1 MRVQKFQSSV
11 NTMNSTPTEN
21 AVKQSR
27 TRQDLVAALA
37 PIVSRVVTS
46 HCWIKRDG
54 PPSHIRKPLT
64 AERLAHH
71 VNGGPAYGAAQIAP
85 GESTTRVACLDLD
98 SHKGE
103 TSWYDMQAVALRVMT
118 QLEARGMRPIPF
130 RSSGGAGLHIYMLW
144 DEPQDAYSVRCL
156 LRDALA
162 ACELR
167 DGVKGVAAG
176 QVEVFPKQ
184 NSVPSDGFGNMFVL
198 PLAGKSVPLDP
209 FELDDMPKE
218 HAADMDWP
226 VSADVPLVAREEIVM
241 PGAVDVPVEIETLK
255 SALDMIPNTG
265 DDELDYEEWRN
276 VVFAIH
282 HAARGDDAGLAL
294 AHEFSARSSKYNPRF
309 LDERVW
315 PHIGKAST
323 DERAPIT
330 GRTVLHL
337 ARAHGWQVPIEDDF
351 EVAARVEAVAVGTPR
366 AAEPVVEARDDA
378 PLDDDEVIFVESNP
392 PAKPPRAAKKKG
404 GDEPPKGY
412 RARTE
417 FGNAERMLD
426 RFGAGLMYVPEL
438 EAWFIWT
445 GVYWRR
451 AVQVELENMAK
462 ETIRALPDEA
472 EELQTAEERIEFFK
486 FCAVCQKAAMVSN
499 MIRLAAS
506 DPRVVVP
513 VTELDRHTHLLGV
526 ANGAVDL
533 RTGALLPPDKEHRI
547 TVVTPVEYDPRAAG
561 PLFEQTVRDVFFDDA
576 EQVEFFQRL
585 VGYAIRGEPEEDIIV
600 IPHGD
605 GSNGKSTVLG
615 KIRDALGAHAKAA
628 GPETFLSASG
638 GQGAAAGAAREDLL
652 RLRGARFVYVG
663 EPDEGSELREGL
675 IKAMTGGDPIPARGL
690 WSKTTIEVVPTWV
703 AFMPTNH
710 KPIVKGDD
718 HAIWRRLMLVP
729 FTRNFD
735 RDPDIVKD
743 PGRAQRIAAE
753 LAGVLTWCV
762 RGALAYQ
769 QYGLKP
775 PKTVAAARDAYKAD
789 MDLLSDWLSECC
801 ELGPSHTEASEELW
815 LSWKHFAERRGE
827 LRFIA
832 NSRALARRLG
842 ARGFSQIKNLGPQRA
857 QRGFAGIRV
866 AVERELGESDL
877 A

>member
-1 MRVQKFQSSV
+1 
-11 NTMNSTPTEN
+11 MNNET
-21 AVKQSR
+21 
-27 TRQDLVAALA
+27 LVAALA

-46 HCWIKRDG
+46 HCWVKRDG
-54 PPSHIRKPLT
+54 PPSHINRPLT

-71 VNGGPAYGAAQIAP
+71 VNGGPAYGAAQIEP
-85 GESTTRVACLDLD
+85 GASTTRVACLDLD

-103 TSWYDMQAVALRVMT
+103 TPWYDMQAAALRVMAR
-118 QLEARGMRPIPF
+118 LEACGQRPIPF

-156 LRDALA
+156 LRDVLA

-167 DGVKGVAAG
+167 DGTKGVAAG

-198 PLAGKSVPLDP
+198 PLAGKSVPLDS
-209 FELDDMPKE
+209 FELDDMPKAY
-218 HAADMDWP
+218 AAEMDWP
-226 VSADVPLVAREEIVM
+226 TSAPVPRVEREEIVI
-241 PGAVDVPVEIETLK
+241 PGAVDVPVELATLK
-255 SALDMIPNTG
+255 SALDMIPNAG
-265 DDELDYEEWRN
+265 DDELDYEAWRD
-276 VVFAIH
+276 VVFGIH
-282 HAARGDDAGLAL
+282 HAARGSDDGLAL
-294 AHEFSARSSKYNPRF
+294 AHAFSARSSKYNPRF

-315 PHIGKAST
+315 PHIGKTGT

-337 ARAHGWQVPIEDDF
+337 ARAHGWQEPIEDDF
-351 EVAARVEAVAVGTPR
+351 EVAARVEAIAVGAPR
-366 AAEPVVEARDDA
+366 AAEPVVEARGDA
-378 PLDDDEVIFVESNP
+378 QIDDDEVILVQSDP

-404 GDEPPKGY
+404 TDEPPKGY

-426 RFGAGLMYVPEL
+426 RYGAGLMYVPEL
-438 EAWFIWT
+438 EAWYVWT

-462 ETIRALPDEA
+462 ETIRALPDEID
-472 EELQTAEERIEFFK
+472 ELQTAEERIEFFK
-486 FCAVCQKAAMVSN
+486 FCAACQKAAMVSN

-513 VTELDRHTHLLGV
+513 VTELDKHTHLLGV
-526 ANGAVDL
+526 GNGAVNL
-533 RTGALLPPDKEHRI
+533 RTGELLAPDKEHRI
-547 TVVTPVEYDPRAAG
+547 TVVTPLSYDPRAAA
-561 PLFEQTVRDVFFDDA
+561 PLFEQTVRDVFFDDT
-576 EQVEFFQRL
+576 EQIEFFQRL
-585 VGYAIRGEPEEDIIV
+585 IGYALMGVPREDLLA
-600 IPHGD
+600 IPYGM

-615 KIRDALGAHAKAA
+615 AIRSAFGTHAKSASA
-628 GPETFLSASG
+628 ETFLSAGAG
-638 GQGAAAGAAREDLL
+638 GGGAAGAAREDLL
-652 RLRGARFVYVG
+652 RLRGARFVYVS

-675 IKAMTGGDPIPARGL
+675 IKSMTGGDPIPARGMYA
-690 WSKTTIEVVPTWV
+690 KATVEIVPTWV

-710 KPIVKGDD
+710 RPIVKGDD

-735 RDPDIVKD
+735 RDPDVVKD
-743 PGRAQRIAAE
+743 PARAERIAAE
-753 LAGVLTWCV
+753 LAGVLAWCV

-769 QYGLKP
+769 RQGLKP
-775 PKTVAAARDAYKAD
+775 PKSVAAARDAYKAD
-789 MDLLSDWLSECC
+789 MDLLGEWMDERCRVDN
-801 ELGPSHTEASEELW
+801 GGAASNEDLW
-815 LSWKHFAERRGE
+815 RSWRAFAEQRGE

-842 ARGFSQIKNLGPQRA
+842 ARGFLQVKDTHGIRG
-857 QRGFAGIRV
+857 RGFAGICV
-866 AVERELGESDL
+866 NDEVDFEGSDL
-877 A
+877 G

>member
-1 MRVQKFQSSV
+1 
-11 NTMNSTPTEN
+11 MNNET
-21 AVKQSR
+21 
-27 TRQDLVAALA
+27 LVAALA
-37 PIVSRVVTS
+37 PIVARVVTS

-54 PPSHIRKPLT
+54 PPSHINRPLT

-71 VNGGPAYGAAQIAP
+71 VNGGPAYGAAQIEP
-85 GESTTRVACLDLD
+85 GASTTRIACLDLD

-103 TSWYDMQAVALRVMT
+103 TPWPDMQDAAVRIMAR
-118 QLEARGMRPIPF
+118 LEAAGLRPIPF

-144 DEPQDAYSVRCL
+144 DEPQDAYSVRCA
-156 LRDALA
+156 LRAALA

-167 DGVKGVAAG
+167 DGTKGIAAG

-198 PLAGKSVPLDP
+198 PLAGKSVPLDS
-209 FELDDMPKE
+209 FELDDMPKAF
-218 HAADMDWP
+218 AAEMDWP
-226 VSADVPLVAREEIVM
+226 SSAAVPLVAREEIVM
-241 PGAVDVPVEIETLK
+241 PSAADVPVELELIK
-255 SALDMIPNTG
+255 SALDMIPNAG
-265 DDELDYEEWRN
+265 VDELDYEAWRD
-276 VVFAIH
+276 VVFGIH
-282 HAARGDDAGLAL
+282 HAARGSDDGLAL

-315 PHIGKAST
+315 PHIGKTGT

-330 GRTVLHL
+330 GRTILHL
-337 ARAHGWQVPIEDDF
+337 ARAHGWQEPIEDDF
-351 EVAARVEAVAVGTPR
+351 EVAARVEAIAVGAPR
-366 AAEPVVEARDDA
+366 APEPVVEVRDDA
-378 PLDDDEVIFVESNP
+378 PLDDDEVIFLQSDP
-392 PAKPPRAAKKKG
+392 PAKPPRAPKKKRDG
-404 GDEPPKGY
+404 DDEPPKGY

-438 EAWFIWT
+438 EAWYVWT

-462 ETIRALPDEA
+462 DTIRALVDEA

-486 FCAVCQKAAMVSN
+486 FCAACQKAAMVSN

-513 VTELDRHTHLLGV
+513 VTELDKHTHLLGV
-526 ANGAVDL
+526 GNGAVDL
-533 RTGALLPPDKEHRI
+533 RTGALLPPDKEYRI
-547 TVVTPVEYDPRAAG
+547 TVVTPVKYAAQAAAT
-561 PLFEQTVRDVFFDDA
+561 LFEQTVRDVFFDDD
-576 EQVEFFQRL
+576 EQVEFFQRAI
-585 VGYAIRGEPEEDIIV
+585 GYSLLGTPREDLLM
-600 IPHGD
+600 IPHGT

-615 KIRDALGAHAKAA
+615 KIREALGAHAKSASA
-628 GPETFLSASG
+628 ETFLSASG

-729 FTRNFD
+729 FERNFD
-735 RDPDIVKD
+735 KDTTIKKD
-743 PGRAQRIAAE
+743 PARAERLAAE
-753 LAGVLTWCV
+753 LPGVLAWCV

-769 QYGLKP
+769 QHGLRP
-775 PKTVAAARDAYKAD
+775 TSSVAAARDAYKAD
-789 MDLLSDWLSECC
+789 MDLLADWIDERCRV
-801 ELGPSHTEASEELW
+801 GRDAASTNEDLW
-815 LSWKHFAERRGE
+815 RSWRAFAEQRGE

-832 NSRALARRLG
+832 NSRALARRIA
-842 ARGFSQIKNLGPQRA
+842 ARGFSQIKNTYGIRG
-857 QRGFAGIRV
+857 RGFAGICV
-866 AVERELGESDL
+866 NDEVDFEGSDL

>member
-1 MRVQKFQSSV
+1 M
-11 NTMNSTPTEN
+11 
-21 AVKQSR
+21 
-27 TRQDLVAALA
+27 QDAALRIMA
-37 PIVSRVVTS
+37 
-46 HCWIKRDG
+46 W
-54 PPSHIRKPLT
+54 L
-64 AERLAHH
+64 E
-71 VNGGPAYGAAQIAP
+71 
-85 GESTTRVACLDLD
+85 VAGL
-98 SHKGE
+98 
-103 TSWYDMQAVALRVMT
+103 
-118 QLEARGMRPIPF
+118 RPIPF
-130 RSSGGAGLHIYMLW
+130 RSSGGAGLHIYLLW
-144 DEPQDAYSVRCL
+144 DEPQDAYSVRCA
-156 LRDALA
+156 LRDVLT

-167 DGVKGVAAG
+167 DGTKGIAAG

-184 NSVPSDGFGNMFVL
+184 SSVPSDGFGNMFVL
-198 PLAGKSVPLDP
+198 PLAGKSVPLDA

-218 HAADMDWP
+218 YVTEMDWP
-226 VSADVPLVAREEIVM
+226 VSAAVRPVAREEIAA
-241 PGAVDVPVEIETLK
+241 PGAVDVPVELETLK
-255 SALDMIPNTG
+255 SALDMIPNAG

-282 HAARGDDAGLAL
+282 HAARGSDDGLAL
-294 AHEFSARSSKYNPRF
+294 AHEFSARSSKYDPKF

-315 PHIGKAST
+315 PHIGKTSS

-337 ARAHGWQVPIEDDF
+337 ARAHGWQEPIEDDF
-351 EVAARVEAVAVGTPR
+351 EVAARIEAIAVG
-366 AAEPVVEARDDA
+366 AEPVIE
-378 PLDDDEVIFVESNP
+378 DDEVLVTTDTP
-392 PAKPPRAAKKKG
+392 PAKPPRAAKKKRD

-438 EAWFIWT
+438 EAWYAWT

-462 ETIRALPDEA
+462 ETIRALVDEA

-486 FCAVCQKAAMVSN
+486 FCAACQKAAMVSN

-513 VTELDRHTHLLGV
+513 VTELDKHTHLLGV
-526 ANGAVDL
+526 GNGAVDL
-533 RTGALLPPDKEHRI
+533 RTGALLPPDKAHRI

-561 PLFEQTVRDVFFDDA
+561 PLFEQTVRDVFFDDN
-576 EQVEFFQRL
+576 EQVEFFQRAI
-585 VGYAIRGEPEEDIIV
+585 GYSLLGTPREDLLM
-600 IPHGD
+600 IPHGT

-615 KIRDALGAHAKAA
+615 KIRDALGAHAKSASA
-628 GPETFLSASG
+628 ETFLSASG

-690 WSKTTIEVVPTWV
+690 WAKTTIEVVPTWV

-735 RDPDIVKD
+735 EDTTIKKD
-743 PGRAQRIAAE
+743 PTRAERLAAE
-753 LAGVLTWCV
+753 LPGVLAWCV

-769 QYGLKP
+769 QHGLRP
-775 PKTVAAARDAYKAD
+775 TSSVAAARDAYKAD
-789 MDLLSDWLSECC
+789 MDLLADWIDERCRV
-801 ELGPSHTEASEELW
+801 GRGAASTNEDLW
-815 LSWKHFAERRGE
+815 RSWRAFAEQRGE

-832 NSRALARRLG
+832 NSRALARRIA
-842 ARGFSQIKNLGPQRA
+842 ARGFSQIKNTYGIRG
-857 QRGFAGIRV
+857 RGFAGICANDEV
-866 AVERELGESDL
+866 DFDGSDL

>member
-1 MRVQKFQSSV
+1 
-11 NTMNSTPTEN
+11 MNNET
-21 AVKQSR
+21 
-27 TRQDLVAALA
+27 LVAALA

-46 HCWIKRDG
+46 HCWVKRDG

-103 TSWYDMQAVALRVMT
+103 TSWYDMQAAALRVMA

-130 RSSGGAGLHIYMLW
+130 RSSGGAGLHIYLLW
-144 DEPQDAYSVRCL
+144 DTPQDAYSVRCL

-167 DGVKGVAAG
+167 DGTKGVAAG

-198 PLAGKSVPLDP
+198 PLAGASVPLDA

-218 HAADMDWP
+218 YAANMDWP
-226 VSADVPLVAREEIVM
+226 TSADVPLVAREEIVM
-241 PGAVDVPVEIETLK
+241 PGAVEVPVELETLK
-255 SALDMIPNTG
+255 SALDMIPNAG

-282 HAARGDDAGLAL
+282 HAARGSDDGLAL

-315 PHIGKAST
+315 PHIGKTST

-337 ARAHGWQVPIEDDF
+337 ARAHGWQEPIEDDF
-351 EVAARVEAVAVGTPR
+351 EVAARVEAVAVGAPR
-366 AAEPVVEARDDA
+366 AAEPAVEARDGA
-378 PLDDDEVIFVESNP
+378 PLDDDEVIFVQSDP
-392 PAKPPRAAKKKG
+392 PAKPPRATKKKDR
-404 GDEPPKGY
+404 DEPPKGY

-426 RFGAGLMYVPEL
+426 RYGAGLMYVPEL

-547 TVVTPVEYDPRAAG
+547 TVVTPLPYDPRAAA
-561 PLFEQTVRDVFFDDA
+561 PLFEQTVRDVFFNDA
-576 EQVEFFQRL
+576 EQIEFFQRL
-585 VGYAIRGEPEEDIIV
+585 IGYALMGVPIEDLLA
-600 IPHGD
+600 IPYGM

-615 KIRDALGAHAKAA
+615 AIRSAFGGHAKSASA
-628 GPETFLSASG
+628 ETFLSAGAG
-638 GQGAAAGAAREDLL
+638 GGGSAGAAREDLL
-652 RLRGARFVYVG
+652 RLRGARFVYVS

-675 IKAMTGGDPIPARGL
+675 IKSMTGGDPIPARGMYA
-690 WSKTTIEVVPTWV
+690 KATVEIVPTWV

-710 KPIVKGDD
+710 RPIVKGDD

-753 LAGVLTWCV
+753 LAGVLAWCV

-769 QYGLKP
+769 QHGLKP

-789 MDLLSDWLSECC
+789 MDLLGEWMDERCKVDNGSA
-801 ELGPSHTEASEELW
+801 ASNEDLW
-815 LSWKHFAERRGE
+815 RSWRAFAEQRGE

-842 ARGFSQIKNLGPQRA
+842 ARGFLPVKDTHGIRG
-857 QRGFAGIRV
+857 RGFAGICV
-866 AVERELGESDL
+866 NTEADFDGSDL
-877 A
+877 G

>member
-1 MRVQKFQSSV
+1 
-11 NTMNSTPTEN
+11 MNNET
-21 AVKQSR
+21 
-27 TRQDLVAALA
+27 LVAALA

-71 VNGGPAYGAAQIAP
+71 VNGGPAYGAAQIEP
-85 GESTTRVACLDLD
+85 GASTTRVACLDLD

-103 TSWYDMQAVALRVMT
+103 TPWPDMQDAALRIMAR
-118 QLEARGMRPIPF
+118 LEATGLRPIPF

-144 DEPQDAYSVRCL
+144 NEPQDAYSVRCA
-156 LRDALA
+156 LRAALA
-162 ACELR
+162 ACELS
-167 DGVKGVAAG
+167 DGTKGLAAG

-198 PLAGKSVPLDP
+198 PLAGASVPLDS
-209 FELDDMPKE
+209 FELDDMPKSF
-218 HAADMDWP
+218 AAEMDWP
-226 VSADVPLVAREEIVM
+226 TSAPVPHVEREEIVM
-241 PGAVDVPVEIETLK
+241 PGAVDVPVELETLK
-255 SALDMIPNTG
+255 SALDMIPNAG

-282 HAARGDDAGLAL
+282 HAARGSDDGLAL

-315 PHIGKAST
+315 PHIGKTGT

-337 ARAHGWQVPIEDDF
+337 ARAHGWQEPIEDDF
-351 EVAARVEAVAVGTPR
+351 EVAARVEAIAVGAPR

-378 PLDDDEVIFVESNP
+378 PLDDDEVILVQSDP
-392 PAKPPRAAKKKG
+392 PVKPPRAAKKKRD

-426 RFGAGLMYVPEL
+426 RYGAGLMYVPEL
-438 EAWFIWT
+438 EAWYVWT

-462 ETIRALPDEA
+462 ETIRALPDEID
-472 EELQTAEERIEFFK
+472 ELQTAEERIEFFK
-486 FCAVCQKAAMVSN
+486 FCAACQKAAMVSN

-513 VTELDRHTHLLGV
+513 VTELDKHTHLLGV
-526 ANGAVDL
+526 GNGAVNL
-533 RTGALLPPDKEHRI
+533 RTGELLPPAKEHRI
-547 TVVTPVEYDPRAAG
+547 TVVTPVEYDPRAAA

-576 EQVEFFQRL
+576 EQIEFFQRL
-585 VGYAIRGEPEEDIIV
+585 IGYALMGVPREDLLA
-600 IPHGD
+600 IPYGM

-615 KIRDALGAHAKAA
+615 AIRSAFGAHAKSASA
-628 GPETFLSASG
+628 ETFLSAGAG
-638 GQGAAAGAAREDLL
+638 GGGAAGAAREDLL
-652 RLRGARFVYVG
+652 RLRGARFVYVS

-675 IKAMTGGDPIPARGL
+675 IKSMTGGDPIPARGMYA
-690 WSKTTIEVVPTWV
+690 KATVEIVPTWV

-710 KPIVKGDD
+710 RPIVKGDD

-735 RDPDIVKD
+735 RDPDVVKD
-743 PGRAQRIAAE
+743 PARAERIAAE
-753 LAGVLTWCV
+753 LVGVLGWCV

-769 QYGLKP
+769 QHGLKP
-775 PKTVAAARDAYKAD
+775 PKSVAAARDAYKAD
-789 MDLLSDWLSECC
+789 MDLLGEWMDERCRVDS
-801 ELGPSHTEASEELW
+801 GGAASNEDLW
-815 LSWKHFAERRGE
+815 RSWRAFAEQRGE

-842 ARGFSQIKNLGPQRA
+842 ARGFLQVKDTHGIRG
-857 QRGFAGIRV
+857 RGFAGICV
-866 AVERELGESDL
+866 NDEVDFEGSDL
-877 A
+877 G

>member
-1 MRVQKFQSSV
+1 
-11 NTMNSTPTEN
+11 MNNET
-21 AVKQSR
+21 
-27 TRQDLVAALA
+27 LVAALA

-46 HCWIKRDG
+46 HCWVKRDG

-103 TSWYDMQAVALRVMT
+103 TSWYDMQAAALRVMA

-130 RSSGGAGLHIYMLW
+130 RSSGGAGLHIYLLW
-144 DEPQDAYSVRCL
+144 DTPQDAYSVRCL

-167 DGVKGVAAG
+167 DGTKGVAAG

-198 PLAGKSVPLDP
+198 PLAGKSVPLDS

-218 HAADMDWP
+218 YVADMDWP
-226 VSADVPLVAREEIVM
+226 TSADVPLVARDEIVM
-241 PGAVDVPVEIETLK
+241 PGAVDVPVELETLK
-255 SALDMIPNTG
+255 SALDMIPNAG

-282 HAARGDDAGLAL
+282 HAARGSDDGLAL

-315 PHIGKAST
+315 PHIGKTST

-337 ARAHGWQVPIEDDF
+337 ARAHGWQEPIEDDF
-351 EVAARVEAVAVGTPR
+351 EVAARVEAVAVGAPR
-366 AAEPVVEARDDA
+366 AAEPAVEARDDA
-378 PLDDDEVIFVESNP
+378 PLDDDEVIFVESSP
-392 PAKPPRAAKKKG
+392 PAKPPRATKKKDR
-404 GDEPPKGY
+404 DEPPKGY

-472 EELQTAEERIEFFK
+472 EDLQTAEERIEFFK
-486 FCAVCQKAAMVSN
+486 FCAACQKAAMVSN

-526 ANGAVDL
+526 GNGAVDL
-533 RTGALLPPDKEHRI
+533 RTGELLPPDKEHRI
-547 TVVTPVEYDPRAAG
+547 TVVTPLSYDPRAAA
-561 PLFEQTVRDVFFDDA
+561 PLFEQTVRDVFFSDD
-576 EQVEFFQRL
+576 EQIEFFQRL
-585 VGYAIRGEPEEDIIV
+585 IGYALMGVPIEDLLA
-600 IPHGD
+600 IPYGM

-615 KIRDALGAHAKAA
+615 AIRSAFGGHAKSASA
-628 GPETFLSASG
+628 ETFLSAGAG
-638 GQGAAAGAAREDLL
+638 GGGSAGAAREDLL
-652 RLRGARFVYVG
+652 RLRGARFVYVS

-675 IKAMTGGDPIPARGL
+675 IKSMTGGDPIPARGMYA
-690 WSKTTIEVVPTWV
+690 KATVEIVPTWV

-710 KPIVKGDD
+710 RPIVKGDD

-753 LAGVLTWCV
+753 LAGVLVWCV

-769 QYGLKP
+769 QHGLKP

-789 MDLLSDWLSECC
+789 MDLLGEWMDERCKVDH
-801 ELGPSHTEASEELW
+801 GAAASNEDLW
-815 LSWKHFAERRGE
+815 RSWRAFAEQRGE

-842 ARGFSQIKNLGPQRA
+842 ARGFLQVKDAHGIRG
-857 QRGFAGIRV
+857 RGFAGICV
-866 AVERELGESDL
+866 NDEADFDGSDL
-877 A
+877 G

>member
-1 MRVQKFQSSV
+1 
-11 NTMNSTPTEN
+11 MNSTPTEN
-21 AVKQSR
+21 TVKPSR

-54 PPSHIRKPLT
+54 PPSHIRRPLT
-64 AERLAHH
+64 PDKLAHH
-71 VNGGPAYGAAQIAP
+71 VNGGPAYGVAQIAP

-103 TSWYDMQAVALRVMT
+103 TSWYDMQAAALRVIAR
-118 QLEARGMRPIPF
+118 LEACGQRPIPF
-130 RSSGGAGLHIYMLW
+130 RSSGGAGLHIYLLW

-156 LRDALA
+156 LRDALT

-167 DGVKGVAAG
+167 DGTKGVAAG

-198 PLAGKSVPLDP
+198 PLAGKSVPLDS

-218 HAADMDWP
+218 YVVEMDWP
-226 VSADVPLVAREEIVM
+226 SSAPVPHVAREEIAM
-241 PGAVDVPVEIETLK
+241 PGAVDVPVELETLK
-255 SALDMIPNTG
+255 SALDMIPNAG

-282 HAARGDDAGLAL
+282 HAASGSDDGLAL
-294 AHEFSARSSKYNPRF
+294 AHEFSARSSKYEPRF

-315 PHIGKAST
+315 PHIGKT
-323 DERAPIT
+323 GVDERAPIT

-337 ARAHGWQVPIEDDF
+337 ARAHGWQEPIEDDF
-351 EVAARVEAVAVGTPR
+351 EVAARVEAVAVGVPR
-366 AAEPVVEARDDA
+366 AAEPAVEARDDA
-378 PLDDDEVIFVESNP
+378 PLNDDEVIFVESGP
-392 PAKPPRAAKKKG
+392 PAKPPRATKKKG
-404 GDEPPKGY
+404 VDEPPKGY

-486 FCAVCQKAAMVSN
+486 FCAICQKAAMVSN

-506 DPRVVVP
+506 DPRVVVS

-533 RTGALLPPDKEHRI
+533 RTGELLAPDKDHRI
-547 TVVTPVEYDPRAAG
+547 TVVTPLKYDPRAAA
-561 PLFEQTVRDVFFDDA
+561 PLFEQTVRDVFFNDA
-576 EQVEFFQRL
+576 EQIEFFQRL

-710 KPIVKGDD
+710 RPIVKGDD

-753 LAGVLTWCV
+753 LAGVLAWCV

-769 QYGLKP
+769 QHGLKP

-801 ELGPSHTEASEELW
+801 ELGPAHTEASEELW

-832 NSRALARRLG
+832 NSRALARRLA

>member
-1 MRVQKFQSSV
+1 
-11 NTMNSTPTEN
+11 MNSTPTEN
-21 AVKQSR
+21 AVKPNH
-27 TRQDLVAALA
+27 TNANLVAALA

-54 PPSHIRKPLT
+54 PPSHINRPLT
-64 AERLAHH
+64 ADRLAHH
-71 VNGGPAYGAAQIAP
+71 VNGGPAYGAAQIEP
-85 GESTTRVACLDLD
+85 GASTTRVACLDLD

-103 TSWYDMQAVALRVMT
+103 TSWYDMQAAALRVMA
-118 QLEARGMRPIPF
+118 QLETRGMRPIPF

-184 NSVPSDGFGNMFVL
+184 NSVPPDGFGNMFVL
-198 PLAGKSVPLDP
+198 PLAGKSVPLDS
-209 FELDDMPKE
+209 FELDDMPKGF
-218 HAADMDWP
+218 AAEMDWP
-226 VSADVPLVAREEIVM
+226 VSADVPHVAREEIVM
-241 PGAVDVPVEIETLK
+241 PGAVDVPVELELMK
-255 SALDMIPNTG
+255 SALDMIPNAG

-276 VVFAIH
+276 VVFGIH
-282 HAARGDDAGLAL
+282 HAARGSDDGLAL
-294 AHEFSARSSKYNPRF
+294 AHKFSARSSKYDPRF

-315 PHIGKAST
+315 PHIGKTSS

-330 GRTVLHL
+330 GRTVLQL
-337 ARAHGWQVPIEDDF
+337 ARAHGWQEPIEDDF
-351 EVAARVEAVAVGTPR
+351 EAAARVEAIAVGVPR
-366 AAEPVVEARDDA
+366 AAEPAVEVRTPQA
-378 PLDDDEVIFVESNP
+378 PV
-392 PAKPPRAAKKKG
+392 PADTGEKPPRAPKKPRD
-404 GDEPPKGY
+404 DEPPKGY

-438 EAWFIWT
+438 EAWYAWT

-462 ETIRALPDEA
+462 ETIRALVDEA
-472 EELQTAEERIEFFK
+472 EDLQTAEERIEFFK
-486 FCAVCQKAAMVSN
+486 FCAACQKAAMVSN

-513 VTELDRHTHLLGV
+513 VTELDKHTHLLGV
-526 ANGAVDL
+526 GNGAVDL
-533 RTGALLPPDKEHRI
+533 RTGELLAPDKEHRI
-547 TVVTPVEYDPRAAG
+547 TVVTPVDYDPRAAG
-561 PLFEQTVRDVFFDDA
+561 PLFEQTVRDVFFDDD

-690 WSKTTIEVVPTWV
+690 WAKTTIEVVPTWV

-753 LAGVLTWCV
+753 LAGVLAWCV

-769 QYGLKP
+769 QHGLKP

-801 ELGPSHTEASEELW
+801 ELGPAHTEASEELW

-832 NSRALARRLG
+832 NSRALARRLV
-842 ARGFSQIKNLGPQRA
+842 ARGFSQVKNLGPLRA

>member
-1 MRVQKFQSSV
+1 
-11 NTMNSTPTEN
+11 MNNET
-21 AVKQSR
+21 
-27 TRQDLVAALA
+27 LVAALA

-46 HCWIKRDG
+46 HCWVKRDG

-71 VNGGPAYGAAQIAP
+71 VNGGPAYGAAQIEP
-85 GESTTRVACLDLD
+85 GASTTRIACLDLD

-103 TSWYDMQAVALRVMT
+103 TSWYDMQAAALRVMAA
-118 QLEARGMRPIPF
+118 LETRGVRPIPF

-184 NSVPSDGFGNMFVL
+184 NSVPPDGFGNMFVL
-198 PLAGKSVPLDP
+198 PLAGKSVPLDS
-209 FELDDMPKE
+209 FELDDMPKVF
-218 HAADMDWP
+218 AAEMDWP
-226 VSADVPLVAREEIVM
+226 TSADVPRVEREEIVM
-241 PGAVDVPVEIETLK
+241 PGVVDVPVELETLK
-255 SALDMIPNTG
+255 SALDMIPNAG
-265 DDELDYEEWRN
+265 GDELDYEEWRN

-282 HAARGDDAGLAL
+282 HAARGSDDGLAL
-294 AHEFSARSSKYNPRF
+294 AHAFSARSSKYNPQF

-315 PHIGKAST
+315 PHIGKTSS

-337 ARAHGWQVPIEDDF
+337 ARAHGWQEPIEDDF
-351 EVAARVEAVAVGTPR
+351 EVAARVEAIAVGAPR

-378 PLDDDEVIFVESNP
+378 PLDDDEVIFVQSDP
-392 PAKPPRAAKKKG
+392 PAKPPRAAKKKRD

-426 RFGAGLMYVPEL
+426 RYGAGLMYVPEL
-438 EAWFIWT
+438 EAWYVWT

-462 ETIRALPDEA
+462 ETIRALVDEA
-472 EELQTAEERIEFFK
+472 EDLQTAEERIEFFK
-486 FCAVCQKAAMVSN
+486 FCAACQKAAMVSN

-513 VTELDRHTHLLGV
+513 VTELDKHTHLLGV
-526 ANGAVDL
+526 GNGAVNL
-533 RTGALLPPDKEHRI
+533 RTGELLAPAKEHRI
-547 TVVTPVEYDPRAAG
+547 TVVTPVEYDPRAAA

-576 EQVEFFQRL
+576 EQIEFFQRL
-585 VGYAIRGEPEEDIIV
+585 IGYALMGVPREDLLA
-600 IPHGD
+600 IPYGM

-615 KIRDALGAHAKAA
+615 AIRSAFGAHAKSASA
-628 GPETFLSASG
+628 ETFLSAGAG
-638 GQGAAAGAAREDLL
+638 GGGAAGAAREDLL
-652 RLRGARFVYVG
+652 RLRGARFVYVS

-675 IKAMTGGDPIPARGL
+675 IKSMTGGDPIPARGMYA
-690 WSKTTIEVVPTWV
+690 KATVEIVPTWV

-710 KPIVKGDD
+710 RPIVKGDD

-735 RDPDIVKD
+735 RDPDVVKD
-743 PGRAQRIAAE
+743 PARAERIAAE
-753 LAGVLTWCV
+753 LVGVLAWCV

-769 QYGLKP
+769 QHGLKP
-775 PKTVAAARDAYKAD
+775 PKSVAAARDAYKAD
-789 MDLLSDWLSECC
+789 MDLLGEWMDERCRVDS
-801 ELGPSHTEASEELW
+801 GGAASNEDLW
-815 LSWKHFAERRGE
+815 RSWRAFAEQRGE

-842 ARGFSQIKNLGPQRA
+842 ARGFLQVKDTHGIRG
-857 QRGFAGIRV
+857 RGFAGICV
-866 AVERELGESDL
+866 NDEVDFEGSDL
-877 A
+877 G

>member
-1 MRVQKFQSSV
+1 
-11 NTMNSTPTEN
+11 MNNET
-21 AVKQSR
+21 
-27 TRQDLVAALA
+27 LVAALA

-46 HCWIKRDG
+46 HCWVKRDG
-54 PPSHIRKPLT
+54 SPSHIRKPLT

-103 TSWYDMQAVALRVMT
+103 TSWYDMQAAALRVMAA
-118 QLEARGMRPIPF
+118 LETRGMRPIPF

-144 DEPQDAYSVRCL
+144 NEPQDAYSVRCL

-176 QVEVFPKQ
+176 QVEIFPKQ

-198 PLAGKSVPLDP
+198 PLAGKSVPLDS

-241 PGAVDVPVEIETLK
+241 PGAADVPVELETLK
-255 SALDMIPNTG
+255 SALDMIPNAG

-294 AHEFSARSSKYNPRF
+294 AHEFSARSGKYNPRF

-315 PHIGKAST
+315 PHIGKTST
-323 DERAPIT
+323 NERAPIT

-337 ARAHGWQVPIEDDF
+337 ARAHGWQEPMEDDF
-351 EVAARVEAVAVGTPR
+351 EVAARVEAVAVGAPR
-366 AAEPVVEARDDA
+366 AAEPVVEARDDV
-378 PLDDDEVIFVESNP
+378 PLDDGEVIFVESNP

-404 GDEPPKGY
+404 ADEPPKGY

-472 EELQTAEERIEFFK
+472 EELQTPEERIDFFK
-486 FCAVCQKAAMVSN
+486 FCAACQKAAMVSN

-513 VTELDRHTHLLGV
+513 VTELDKHTHLLGV
-526 ANGAVDL
+526 GNGAVDL

-547 TVVTPVEYDPRAAG
+547 TVVTPVEYDPRATG
-561 PLFEQTVRDVFFDDA
+561 PLFEQTVRDVFFNDA
-576 EQVEFFQRL
+576 EQIEFFQRL
-585 VGYAIRGEPEEDIIV
+585 IGYALMGVPIEDLLA
-600 IPHGD
+600 IPYGM

-615 KIRDALGAHAKAA
+615 AIRSAFGGHAKSASA
-628 GPETFLSASG
+628 ETFLSAGAG
-638 GQGAAAGAAREDLL
+638 GGGSAGAAREDLL
-652 RLRGARFVYVG
+652 RLRGARFVYVS

-675 IKAMTGGDPIPARGL
+675 IKSMTGGDPIPARGMYA
-690 WSKTTIEVVPTWV
+690 KATVEIVPTWV

-710 KPIVKGDD
+710 RPIVKGDD

-762 RGALAYQ
+762 RGAIAYQ
-769 QYGLKP
+769 QHGLKP

-789 MDLLSDWLSECC
+789 MDLLGEWMDERCKVDSRS
-801 ELGPSHTEASEELW
+801 ASSNEDLW
-815 LSWKHFAERRGE
+815 RSWRAFAEQRGE

-842 ARGFSQIKNLGPQRA
+842 ARGFLQVKDTHGIRG
-857 QRGFAGIRV
+857 RGFAGICV
-866 AVERELGESDL
+866 NDEADFDGSDL
-877 A
+877 G

>member
-1 MRVQKFQSSV
+1 
-11 NTMNSTPTEN
+11 MNNET
-21 AVKQSR
+21 
-27 TRQDLVAALA
+27 LVAALA

-103 TSWYDMQAVALRVMT
+103 TSWYDMQAAALRVMT

-176 QVEVFPKQ
+176 QVEIFPKQ

-226 VSADVPLVAREEIVM
+226 ASADVPLVAREEIVM
-241 PGAVDVPVEIETLK
+241 PGAVDVPVELETLK

-315 PHIGKAST
+315 PHIGKTST
-323 DERAPIT
+323 DERVPIT

-337 ARAHGWQVPIEDDF
+337 ARAHGWQEPIEDDF
-351 EVAARVEAVAVGTPR
+351 EVAARVEAVAVGAPR
-366 AAEPVVEARDDA
+366 AAEPVVEARA
-378 PLDDDEVIFVESNP
+378 PQA
-392 PAKPPRAAKKKG
+392 PAPISTGEQPPRAAKKKDH
-404 GDEPPKGY
+404 DEPPKGY

-547 TVVTPVEYDPRAAG
+547 TVVTSLPYDPRATA
-561 PLFEQTVRDVFFDDA
+561 PLFEQTVRDVFFNDA
-576 EQVEFFQRL
+576 EQIEFFQRL
-585 VGYAIRGEPEEDIIV
+585 IGYALMGVPIEDLLA
-600 IPHGD
+600 IPYGM

-615 KIRDALGAHAKAA
+615 AIRSAFGGHAKSASA
-628 GPETFLSASG
+628 ETFLSAGAG
-638 GQGAAAGAAREDLL
+638 GGGSAGAAREDLL
-652 RLRGARFVYVG
+652 RLRGARFVYVS

-675 IKAMTGGDPIPARGL
+675 IKSMTGGDPIPARGMYA
-690 WSKTTIEVVPTWV
+690 KATVEIVPTWV

-710 KPIVKGDD
+710 RPIVKGDD

-769 QYGLKP
+769 QHGLKP

-789 MDLLSDWLSECC
+789 MDLLGEWMDERCKVDNGS
-801 ELGPSHTEASEELW
+801 ASSNEDLW
-815 LSWKHFAERRGE
+815 RSWRAFAEQRGE

-842 ARGFSQIKNLGPQRA
+842 ARGFLQVKDTHGIRG
-857 QRGFAGIRV
+857 RGFAGICV
-866 AVERELGESDL
+866 NAEADFDGSDL
-877 A
+877 G

>member
-1 MRVQKFQSSV
+1 
-11 NTMNSTPTEN
+11 MNNET
-21 AVKQSR
+21 
-27 TRQDLVAALA
+27 LVAALA

-54 PPSHIRKPLT
+54 PPSHIERPLT
-64 AERLAHH
+64 AARLAHH
-71 VNGGPAYGAAQIAP
+71 VNGGPAYGAAQIEP
-85 GESTTRVACLDLD
+85 GASTTRIACLDLD

-103 TSWYDMQAVALRVMT
+103 TSWPDMQDVALRVMA
-118 QLEARGMRPIPF
+118 QLEAVGLRPIPF

-144 DEPQDAYSVRCL
+144 DEPQDAYSVRCA
-156 LRDALA
+156 LRAVLA

-184 NSVPSDGFGNMFVL
+184 NSVPPDGFGNMFVL
-198 PLAGKSVPLDP
+198 PLAGKSVPLDT
-209 FELDDMPKE
+209 FELDDMPKAFAIE
-218 HAADMDWP
+218 MDWP
-226 VSADVPLVAREEIVM
+226 TSDAVPVVEREEIVV
-241 PGAVDVPVEIETLK
+241 PGAVDVPVELELIK

-265 DDELDYEEWRN
+265 VDELDYEEWRD
-276 VVFAIH
+276 VVFGIH
-282 HAARGDDAGLAL
+282 HAARGSTDGLAL
-294 AHEFSARSSKYNPRF
+294 AHEFSARSSKYNPQF
-309 LDERVW
+309 LEERVW
-315 PHIGKAST
+315 PHIGKTSS

-330 GRTVLHL
+330 GRTILHL
-337 ARAHGWQVPIEDDF
+337 ARAHGWQEPIEDDF
-351 EVAARVEAVAVGTPR
+351 EVAARAEAIAVGAPR
-366 AAEPVVEARDDA
+366 AAEPAIEARASQA
-378 PLDDDEVIFVESNP
+378 PV
-392 PAKPPRAAKKKG
+392 PADSGETPPPRAPKKPRD
-404 GDEPPKGY
+404 DEPPKGY

-438 EAWFIWT
+438 EAWYAWT

-462 ETIRALPDEA
+462 ETIRALPDEID
-472 EELQTAEERIEFFK
+472 ELQTAEERIEFFK
-486 FCAVCQKAAMVSN
+486 FCAACQKAAMVSN

-513 VTELDRHTHLLGV
+513 VTELDKHTHLLGV
-526 ANGAVDL
+526 GNGAVNL
-533 RTGALLPPDKEHRI
+533 RTGELLAPDKEHRI

-561 PLFEQTVRDVFFDDA
+561 PLFEQTVRDVFFDDD

-585 VGYAIRGEPEEDIIV
+585 IGYSLLGMPREDLLV
-600 IPHGD
+600 IPHGT

-615 KIRDALGAHAKAA
+615 KIRDALGAHAKSASA
-628 GPETFLSASG
+628 ETFLSASG
-638 GQGAAAGAAREDLL
+638 GPGAAAGAAREDLL

-710 KPIVKGDD
+710 RPIVKGDD

-729 FTRNFD
+729 FERNFD
-735 RDPDIVKD
+735 KD
-743 PGRAQRIAAE
+743 TTIKKDASRAERLAAE
-753 LAGVLTWCV
+753 LPGVLAWCV

-769 QYGLKP
+769 QHGLRP
-775 PKTVAAARDAYKAD
+775 TSSVAAARDAYKAD
-789 MDLLSDWLSECC
+789 MDLLADWIDERCRVGRDAAST
-801 ELGPSHTEASEELW
+801 TEDLW
-815 LSWKHFAERRGE
+815 RSWRAFAEQRGE

-832 NSRALARRLG
+832 NSRALGRRLA
-842 ARGFSQIKNLGPQRA
+842 ARGYSQIKNTLGI
-857 QRGFAGIRV
+857 RGRGYAGICV
-866 AVERELGESDL
+866 NDEVDFEGSGL

>member
-1 MRVQKFQSSV
+1 
-11 NTMNSTPTEN
+11 MNSTPTEN
-21 AVKQSR
+21 TVKPSC
-27 TRQDLVAALA
+27 THSDLAAALA

-54 PPSHIRKPLT
+54 PPSHIRRPLT
-64 AERLAHH
+64 PDKLAHH

-85 GESTTRVACLDLD
+85 GESTTRIACLDLD

-103 TSWYDMQAVALRVMT
+103 TPWYDMQAAALRVMAR
-118 QLEARGMRPIPF
+118 LEACGQRPIPF
-130 RSSGGAGLHIYMLW
+130 RSSGGAGLHIYLLW
-144 DEPQDAYSVRCL
+144 DDPQDAYSVRCL

-167 DGVKGVAAG
+167 DGTKGVAAG

-198 PLAGKSVPLDP
+198 PLAGKSLPLDS

-218 HAADMDWP
+218 YAAEMDWP
-226 VSADVPLVAREEIVM
+226 TSAPVPYVAREEITM
-241 PGAVDVPVEIETLK
+241 PGAVDVPVELETLK
-255 SALDMIPNTG
+255 SALDMIPNAG
-265 DDELDYEEWRN
+265 DDELDYEQWRD
-276 VVFAIH
+276 VMFGIH
-282 HAARGDDAGLAL
+282 HAARGSDDGLAL
-294 AHEFSARSSKYNPRF
+294 AHEFSARSSKYEPRF

-315 PHIGKAST
+315 PHIGKT
-323 DERAPIT
+323 GVDERAPIT

-337 ARAHGWQVPIEDDF
+337 ARAHGWQEPIEDDF
-351 EVAARVEAVAVGTPR
+351 EVAARVEAAAVGAPR

-378 PLDDDEVIFVESNP
+378 PFDDDEVIFVTDTP
-392 PAKPPRAAKKKG
+392 PTKPPRATKKKRD
-404 GDEPPKGY
+404 DEPPKGY

-426 RFGAGLMYVPEL
+426 RYGEGLMFVPEI
-438 EAWFIWT
+438 EKWYMWT
-445 GVYWRR
+445 GVYWRQ
-451 AVQVELENMAK
+451 AADVELAHLAK

-472 EELQTAEERIEFFK
+472 DELQTPEERIEFFK
-486 FCAVCQKAAMVSN
+486 FCAACQKAAMVTN

-533 RTGALLPPDKEHRI
+533 RTGVLLAPDKEHRI
-547 TVVTPVEYDPRAAG
+547 TVVTPVKYVAQAAAT
-561 PLFEQTVRDVFFDDA
+561 LFEQTVRDVFFDDA
-576 EQVEFFQRL
+576 EQIEFFQRL

-753 LAGVLTWCV
+753 LAGVLAWCV

-769 QYGLKP
+769 QHGLKP

-832 NSRALARRLG
+832 NSRALARRLA

>member
-1 MRVQKFQSSV
+1 
-11 NTMNSTPTEN
+11 MNNET
-21 AVKQSR
+21 
-27 TRQDLVAALA
+27 LVAALA

-54 PPSHIRKPLT
+54 PPSHIRRPLT
-64 AERLAHH
+64 PDKLAHH

-103 TSWYDMQAVALRVMT
+103 TSWYDMQAAALRVMAR
-118 QLEARGMRPIPF
+118 LEACGQRPIPF
-130 RSSGGAGLHIYMLW
+130 RSSGGAGLHIYLLW

-167 DGVKGVAAG
+167 DGTKGVAAG

-198 PLAGKSVPLDP
+198 PLAGKSVPLDS

-218 HAADMDWP
+218 YAAEMDWP
-226 VSADVPLVAREEIVM
+226 TSAPVPRVAREEIVM
-241 PGAVDVPVEIETLK
+241 PGAVDVPVELETLK
-255 SALDMIPNTG
+255 SALDMIPNAG

-282 HAARGDDAGLAL
+282 HAARGSDGGLAL
-294 AHEFSARSSKYNPRF
+294 AHEFSARSSKYEPRF

-315 PHIGKAST
+315 PHIGKT
-323 DERAPIT
+323 GVDERAPIT

-337 ARAHGWQVPIEDDF
+337 ARAHGWQEPIEDDF
-351 EVAARVEAVAVGTPR
+351 EVAARVEAVAVGAPR

-378 PLDDDEVIFVESNP
+378 PFDDDDVTDTP
-392 PAKPPRAAKKKG
+392 QAKPPRATKKKG
-404 GDEPPKGY
+404 ADEPPKGY

-533 RTGALLPPDKEHRI
+533 RTGALLSPDKEHRI
-547 TVVTPVEYDPRAAG
+547 TVVTSLPYEPCAVA
-561 PLFEQTVRDVFFDDA
+561 PLFEQTVRDVFFNDA
-576 EQVEFFQRL
+576 EQIEFFQRL
-585 VGYAIRGEPEEDIIV
+585 IGYALMGVPIEDLLA
-600 IPHGD
+600 IPYGM

-615 KIRDALGAHAKAA
+615 AIRSAFGGHAKSASA
-628 GPETFLSASG
+628 ETFLSAGAG
-638 GQGAAAGAAREDLL
+638 GGGSAGAAREDLL
-652 RLRGARFVYVG
+652 RLRGARFVYVS

-675 IKAMTGGDPIPARGL
+675 IKSMTGGDPIPARGMYA
-690 WSKTTIEVVPTWV
+690 KATVEIVPTWV

-710 KPIVKGDD
+710 RPIVKGDD

-769 QYGLKP
+769 QHGLKP

-789 MDLLSDWLSECC
+789 MDLLGEWMDERCKVDNGS
-801 ELGPSHTEASEELW
+801 ASSNEDLW
-815 LSWKHFAERRGE
+815 RSWRAFAEQRGE

-842 ARGFSQIKNLGPQRA
+842 ARGFLQVKDTHGIRG
-857 QRGFAGIRV
+857 RGFAGICV
-866 AVERELGESDL
+866 NDEADFDGSDL
-877 A
+877 G

>member
-1 MRVQKFQSSV
+1 
-11 NTMNSTPTEN
+11 MNNET
-21 AVKQSR
+21 
-27 TRQDLVAALA
+27 LVAALA

-54 PPSHIRKPLT
+54 PPSHIRRPLT
-64 AERLAHH
+64 PDKLAHH

-103 TSWYDMQAVALRVMT
+103 TSWYDMQAAALRVMAR
-118 QLEARGMRPIPF
+118 LEACGQRPIPF
-130 RSSGGAGLHIYMLW
+130 RSSGGAELHIYLLW

-167 DGVKGVAAG
+167 DGTKGVAAG

-198 PLAGKSVPLDP
+198 PLAGKSVPLDS

-218 HAADMDWP
+218 YAAEMDWP
-226 VSADVPLVAREEIVM
+226 SSAPVPYVAREEIMM
-241 PGAVDVPVEIETLK
+241 PGAVDVPVELETLK
-255 SALDMIPNTG
+255 SALDMIPNAG

-282 HAARGDDAGLAL
+282 HAARGSDDGLAL
-294 AHEFSARSSKYNPRF
+294 AHEFSARSSKYEPRF

-315 PHIGKAST
+315 PHIGKT
-323 DERAPIT
+323 GVDERAPIT

-337 ARAHGWQVPIEDDF
+337 ARAHGWQEPIEDDF
-351 EVAARVEAVAVGTPR
+351 EVAARVEAVAVGAPR
-366 AAEPVVEARDDA
+366 AAEPVIEARDDA
-378 PLDDDEVIFVESNP
+378 PLDDDVIFVQSDP
-392 PAKPPRAAKKKG
+392 PAKPPRAAKKKR
-404 GDEPPKGY
+404 DEPPKGY

-472 EELQTAEERIEFFK
+472 DDLQTPEERIDFFK
-486 FCAVCQKAAMVSN
+486 FCASCQKAAMVSN

-513 VTELDRHTHLLGV
+513 VTELDRHTRLLGV

-533 RTGALLPPDKEHRI
+533 RTGELLAPDKDHRI
-547 TVVTPVEYDPRAAG
+547 TVVTPLKYDPRAAA

-576 EQVEFFQRL
+576 EQIEFFQRL
-585 VGYAIRGEPEEDIIV
+585 IGYALMGVPIEDLLA
-600 IPHGD
+600 IPYGM

-615 KIRDALGAHAKAA
+615 AIRSAFGGHAKSASA
-628 GPETFLSASG
+628 DTFLSAGAG
-638 GQGAAAGAAREDLL
+638 GGGSAGAAREDLL
-652 RLRGARFVYVG
+652 RLRGARFVYVS

-675 IKAMTGGDPIPARGL
+675 IKSMTGGDPIPARGMYA
-690 WSKTTIEVVPTWV
+690 KATVEIVPTWV

-710 KPIVKGDD
+710 RPIVKGDD

-753 LAGVLTWCV
+753 LAGVLAWCV
-762 RGALAYQ
+762 RSAIAYQ
-769 QYGLKP
+769 QHGLKP

-789 MDLLSDWLSECC
+789 MDLLGEWMDERCQVNN
-801 ELGPSHTEASEELW
+801 GAASSNEDLW
-815 LSWKHFAERRGE
+815 RSWRSFAEQRGE

-842 ARGFSQIKNLGPQRA
+842 ARGFLQVKDTHGIRG
-857 QRGFAGIRV
+857 RGFAGICV
-866 AVERELGESDL
+866 NNEVDFEGNDLG
-877 A
+877 

>member
-1 MRVQKFQSSV
+1 
-11 NTMNSTPTEN
+11 MNNET
-21 AVKQSR
+21 
-27 TRQDLVAALA
+27 LVAALA

-46 HCWIKRDG
+46 HCWVKRDG

-71 VNGGPAYGAAQIAP
+71 VNGGPAYGAAQIEP
-85 GESTTRVACLDLD
+85 GASTTRIACLDLD

-103 TSWYDMQAVALRVMT
+103 TSWHDMQAAALRVMAA
-118 QLEARGMRPIPF
+118 LEARGMRPIPF

-144 DEPQDAYSVRCL
+144 EEPQDAYSVRCL

-176 QVEVFPKQ
+176 QVEIFPKQ
-184 NSVPSDGFGNMFVL
+184 NSVPTDGFGNMFVL
-198 PLAGKSVPLDP
+198 PLAGKSVPLDS
-209 FELDDMPKE
+209 FELDDMPKAF
-218 HAADMDWP
+218 AAEMDWP
-226 VSADVPLVAREEIVM
+226 TSAAVPHVEREEIVM
-241 PGAVDVPVEIETLK
+241 PGAVDVPVELETLK
-255 SALDMIPNTG
+255 SALDMIPNAG

-282 HAARGDDAGLAL
+282 HAARGSDDGLAL
-294 AHEFSARSSKYNPRF
+294 AHAFSARSSKYNPQF

-315 PHIGKAST
+315 PHIGKTSS

-337 ARAHGWQVPIEDDF
+337 ARAHGWQEPIEDDF
-351 EVAARVEAVAVGTPR
+351 EVAARVEAIAVGAPR
-366 AAEPVVEARDDA
+366 AAEPAAEAREGA

-404 GDEPPKGY
+404 ADEPPKGY

-472 EELQTAEERIEFFK
+472 EDLQTAEERIEFFK
-486 FCAVCQKAAMVSN
+486 FCAACQKAAMVSN

-547 TVVTPVEYDPRAAG
+547 TVVTPLSYDPRAAA
-561 PLFEQTVRDVFFDDA
+561 PLFEQTVRDVFFSDD
-576 EQVEFFQRL
+576 EQIEFFQRL
-585 VGYAIRGEPEEDIIV
+585 IGYALMGVPIEDLLA
-600 IPHGD
+600 IPYGM

-615 KIRDALGAHAKAA
+615 AIRSAFGGHAKSASA
-628 GPETFLSASG
+628 ETFLSAGAG
-638 GQGAAAGAAREDLL
+638 GGGAAGAAREDLL
-652 RLRGARFVYVG
+652 RLRGARFVYVS

-675 IKAMTGGDPIPARGL
+675 IKSMTGGDPIPARGMYA
-690 WSKTTIEVVPTWV
+690 KATVEIVPTWV

-710 KPIVKGDD
+710 RPIVKGDD

-753 LAGVLTWCV
+753 LAGVLAWCV

-769 QYGLKP
+769 QHGLKP

-789 MDLLSDWLSECC
+789 MDLLGEWMDERCRVDH
-801 ELGPSHTEASEELW
+801 GAAASNEDLW
-815 LSWKHFAERRGE
+815 RSWRAFAEQRGE

-842 ARGFSQIKNLGPQRA
+842 ARGFLQVKDTHGIRG
-857 QRGFAGIRV
+857 RGFAGICV
-866 AVERELGESDL
+866 NDEADFDGSDL
-877 A
+877 G

>member
-1 MRVQKFQSSV
+1 
-11 NTMNSTPTEN
+11 MNNET
-21 AVKQSR
+21 
-27 TRQDLVAALA
+27 LVAALA

-103 TSWYDMQAVALRVMT
+103 TSWYDMQAAALRVMAR
-118 QLEARGMRPIPF
+118 LEACGQRPIPF
-130 RSSGGAGLHIYMLW
+130 RSSGGAGLHIYLLW

-167 DGVKGVAAG
+167 DGTKGVAAG

-198 PLAGKSVPLDP
+198 PLAGKSVPLDS

-218 HAADMDWP
+218 YAAEMDWP
-226 VSADVPLVAREEIVM
+226 TSAPVPYVAREEIVM
-241 PGAVDVPVEIETLK
+241 PGAVDVPVELETLK
-255 SALDMIPNTG
+255 SALDMIPNAG

-282 HAARGDDAGLAL
+282 HAAHGSDDGLAL
-294 AHEFSARSSKYNPRF
+294 AHAFSARSSKYEPRF

-315 PHIGKAST
+315 PHIGKT
-323 DERAPIT
+323 GVDERAPIT

-337 ARAHGWQVPIEDDF
+337 ARAHGWQEPIEDDF
-351 EVAARVEAVAVGTPR
+351 EVAARVEAVAVGVAPR
-366 AAEPVVEARDDA
+366 QVKPDTAPYQGESVEARDD
-378 PLDDDEVIFVESNP
+378 DDVIFVESNP
-392 PAKPPRAAKKKG
+392 PAKPPRAAKKKNT
-404 GDEPPKGY
+404 DEPPKGY

-533 RTGALLPPDKEHRI
+533 RTGELLAPDKEHRI

-585 VGYAIRGEPEEDIIV
+585 VGYALLGTPREDLLV
-600 IPHGD
+600 IPHGV

-615 KIRDALGAHAKAA
+615 KIRDALGAHAKSASA
-628 GPETFLSASG
+628 ETFLSASG

-729 FTRNFD
+729 FERNFD
-735 RDPDIVKD
+735 KDATIKKD
-743 PGRAQRIAAE
+743 PSRAERLAAE
-753 LAGVLTWCV
+753 LPGVLAWCV

-769 QYGLKP
+769 QHGLRP
-775 PKTVAAARDAYKAD
+775 TSSVAAARDAYKAD
-789 MDLLSDWLSECC
+789 MDLLADWIDERCRVGRDAAST
-801 ELGPSHTEASEELW
+801 TEDLW
-815 LSWKHFAERRGE
+815 RSWRAFAEQRGE

-832 NSRALARRLG
+832 NSRALGRRLA
-842 ARGFSQIKNLGPQRA
+842 ARGFSQIKNVLGI
-857 QRGFAGIRV
+857 RGRGYAGICV
-866 AVERELGESDL
+866 NDEVDFEGSDL

>member
-1 MRVQKFQSSV
+1 MQ
-11 NTMNSTPTEN
+11 
-21 AVKQSR
+21 
-27 TRQDLVAALA
+27 VA
-37 PIVSRVVTS
+37 
-46 HCWIKRDG
+46 
-54 PPSHIRKPLT
+54 
-64 AERLAHH
+64 
-71 VNGGPAYGAAQIAP
+71 
-85 GESTTRVACLDLD
+85 
-98 SHKGE
+98 
-103 TSWYDMQAVALRVMT
+103 ALRVMT

-167 DGVKGVAAG
+167 DGTKGVAAG

-198 PLAGKSVPLDP
+198 PLAGASVPLDS

-218 HAADMDWP
+218 YAAEMDWP
-226 VSADVPLVAREEIVM
+226 VSAPVPHVAREEIVM
-241 PGAVDVPVEIETLK
+241 PGAVDVPVELETLK
-255 SALDMIPNTG
+255 SALDMIPNAG
-265 DDELDYEEWRN
+265 DDELDYEQWRD
-276 VVFAIH
+276 VVFGIH

-315 PHIGKAST
+315 PHIGKT
-323 DERAPIT
+323 GVDERAPIT

-337 ARAHGWQVPIEDDF
+337 ARAHGWQEPIEDDF
-351 EVAARVEAVAVGTPR
+351 EVAARVEAVAVGAPR
-366 AAEPVVEARDDA
+366 AAAPVAETRDDA
-378 PLDDDEVIFVESNP
+378 PFDDDDVIFVQSDPP
-392 PAKPPRAAKKKG
+392 PAKPPRAGKKKG
-404 GDEPPKGY
+404 ADEPPKGY

-438 EAWFIWT
+438 EAWYMWT

-472 EELQTAEERIEFFK
+472 DELQTAEERIEFFK

-526 ANGAVDL
+526 ANGAVNL
-533 RTGALLPPDKEHRI
+533 RTGELLAPDKEHRI
-547 TVVTPVEYDPRAAG
+547 TVVTPVSYDPRAAA

-576 EQVEFFQRL
+576 EQIEFFQRL
-585 VGYAIRGEPEEDIIV
+585 IGYALMGVPREDLLA
-600 IPHGD
+600 IPYGM

-615 KIRDALGAHAKAA
+615 AIRSAFGGHAKSASA
-628 GPETFLSASG
+628 ETFLSAGAG
-638 GQGAAAGAAREDLL
+638 GGGSAGAAREDLL
-652 RLRGARFVYVG
+652 RLRGARFVYVS

-675 IKAMTGGDPIPARGL
+675 IKSMTGGDPIPARGMYA
-690 WSKTTIEVVPTWV
+690 KATVEIVPTWV

-710 KPIVKGDD
+710 RPIVKGDD

-735 RDPDIVKD
+735 RDPDVVKD
-743 PGRAQRIAAE
+743 PARAERIAAE
-753 LAGVLTWCV
+753 LAGVLAWSV
-762 RGALAYQ
+762 RGALAYRAH
-769 QYGLKP
+769 GLKP
-775 PKTVAAARDAYKAD
+775 PRSVAAARDAYKAD
-789 MDLLSDWLSECC
+789 MDLLGEWMDERCKVDS
-801 ELGPSHTEASEELW
+801 GGAASNEDLW
-815 LSWKHFAERRGE
+815 RSWRSFAEQRGE

-842 ARGFSQIKNLGPQRA
+842 ARGFLQVKDSHGIRG
-857 QRGFAGIRV
+857 RGFAGICV
-866 AVERELGESDL
+866 DDEVDFEGCDLG
-877 A
+877 